1 MREIIISED
10 FFKSKQLG
18 VCSAGARLLYQGF
31 AMAEEGGHVCQ
42 SAAEIW
48 STMFPYDRDLESI
61 NSMLYELIDN
71 QLIVPCKDCN
81 GNTIYKFNDY
91 RY

>member
-18 VCSAGARLLYQGF
+18 VCSAGARLL
-31 AMAEEGGHVCQ
+31 
-42 SAAEIW
+42 
-48 STMFPYDRDLESI
+48 L
-61 NSMLYELIDN
+61 DN